1 MKENSGV
8 CSEGMGRTLVKWGP
22 LLGPEGPDLT
32 SLFTNPSGWGVK
44 NRMKRVRGKNG
55 SRGGRRRRG
64 SCYNDLCE
72 KRWAWPQ
79 EPQQRSRR
87 GWEPR
92 PCRPAGGGWGEGEPG
107 EWVSQ

>member
-55 SRGGRRRRG
+55 SRGGR
-64 SCYNDLCE
+64 
-72 KRWAWPQ
+72 AA
-79 EPQQRSRR
+79 
-87 GWEPR
+87 
-92 PCRPAGGGWGEGEPG
+92 AGELL
-107 EWVSQ
+107 Q